1 MAKEENTV
9 GNGLLCVEAVSR
21 RYVSVERVQSS
32 RHRRNLH
39 SRSLLSGETLEQ
51 DAGVLVDAK
60 VVHSGLVGRGGLSP
74 ALGSTELAESR
85 DSVTAEGLHYG
96 DR

>member
-1 MAKEENTV
+1 
-9 GNGLLCVEAVSR
+9 
-21 RYVSVERVQSS
+21 
-32 RHRRNLH
+32 
-39 SRSLLSGETLEQ
+39 
-51 DAGVLVDAK
+51 
-60 VVHSGLVGRGGLSP
+60 LVGRGGLSP

>member
-9 GNGLLCVEAVSR
+9 GDGLLCVEAISR
-21 RYVSVERVQSS
+21 RSVSVERVQLSGNLQ
-32 RHRRNLH
+32 NLH

-51 DAGVLVDAK
+51 DASVLVDAK
-60 VVHSGLVGRGGLSP
+60 VVHGGLVGRGGLSP
-74 ALGSTELAESR
+74 ALGGTELAEGR
-85 DSVTAEGLHYG
+85 DSVTAEGLHC